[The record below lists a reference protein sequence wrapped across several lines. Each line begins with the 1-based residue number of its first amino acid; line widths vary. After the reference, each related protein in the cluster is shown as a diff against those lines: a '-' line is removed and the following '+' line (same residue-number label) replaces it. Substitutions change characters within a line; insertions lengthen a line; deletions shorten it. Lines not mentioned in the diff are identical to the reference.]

1 MSEPPLLCDVP
12 FKASSLYLELP
23 KRWFRQTGWQPMVAQ
38 WLSSLTVSF
47 VEEGKAREKF
57 TLCFSRVSENS
68 LQKIICLSKVKMSPL
83 GIV

>member
-1 MSEPPLLCDVP
+1 
-12 FKASSLYLELP
+12 
-23 KRWFRQTGWQPMVAQ
+23 MVAQ

-68 LQKIICLSKVKMSPL
+68 LQKIILTKDREYGKLNAGEFTGTPCAPFFLQEFYDITLIRVKQTHFP
-83 GIV
+83 V